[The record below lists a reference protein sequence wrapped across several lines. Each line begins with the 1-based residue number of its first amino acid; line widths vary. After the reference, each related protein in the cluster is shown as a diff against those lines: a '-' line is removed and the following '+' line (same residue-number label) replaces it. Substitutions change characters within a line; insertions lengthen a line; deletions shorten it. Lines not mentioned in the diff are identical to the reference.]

1 VIAPF
6 SYWREKCGKEFNVE
20 RIEQSYPISAAGRV
34 RIQVGAS
41 EIFVR
46 GGSEPAVHLTLVKRH
61 SDDRIPRV
69 EAGPDS
75 ISVSFEST
83 FGWHGKDAD
92 LELVLPSGLTLE
104 IASGSGD
111 FHLEAWQGRLE
122 HRSGSGDVEMRNCGG
137 EAALRSASGD
147 MEIREYQGPIGAATT
162 SGDVRLE
169 AIQGWVRL
177 QTISGD
183 VEAERTSGNLE
194 VQTVSGDLSVQ
205 SWYGAMTLATVSGDL
220 SGGLYQCPRITV
232 STVSGDLQLTLE
244 PVPGG
249 EYETKSTSGD
259 ISLRIPR
266 SARLAVRVATLS
278 GDVSNDLLLSRE
290 DTREETLDPGV
301 NVGIPWLEKD
311 WVRIGRK
318 FSGVLNARDGNLTV
332 KTISGDISLR
342 GLG

>member
-1 VIAPF
+1 M
-6 SYWREKCGKEFNVE
+6 E
-20 RIEQSYPISAAGRV
+20 RIEQSYPISAAGKV

-46 GGSEPAVHLTLVKRH
+46 GGSEPTVSLTLVKRH
-61 SDDRIPRV
+61 NNDRIPKV

-75 ISVSFEST
+75 LSISFESLERI
-83 FGWHGKDAD
+83 FGWHGQDAD

-104 IASGSGD
+104 IVSGSGD
-111 FHLEAWQGRLE
+111 FHLEGWQGRLE
-122 HRSGSGDVEMRNCGG
+122 HRSGSGDVEIRKCSG

-169 AIQGWVRL
+169 AVQGWVRL

-183 VEAERTSGNLE
+183 VDAERTSGNLE

-205 SWYGAMTLATVSGDL
+205 SWYGEMRLATVSGDL
-220 SGGLYQCPRITV
+220 SGGLFQCPRIAV
-232 STVSGDLQLTLE
+232 STVSGDLQLSLE
-244 PVPGG
+244 PVAGG

-259 ISLRIPR
+259 INLRIPR
-266 SARLAVRVATLS
+266 TARLAVRVATLS
-278 GDVSNDLLLSRE
+278 GDVSNDLPLSRE
-290 DTREETLDPGV
+290 DAREETLDPSV

-318 FSGVLNARDGNLTV
+318 FSGVLNARDGSLTV

-342 GLG
+342 CIG